1 MIDIIII
8 DDEQLCREHL
18 QGLIVEKFPQINI
31 VSIACSFEAGLGP
44 ILGNQADLVFIDLD
58 MAEKHSFKLFELTV
72 KNNLGLVFTSR
83 SVRKVKQVC
92 SFNNFQ
98 YIIKPVQI
106 AQLRKVLERFR
117 KTPTIIETGCR
128 FIFQD
133 KQRNVFPEKIMIPDS
148 TGVQIVKLDQIV
160 RCSADKNYTT
170 VYFKNG
176 KQKVVSKPICQFEKV
191 LSKGDFVRVHRTDL
205 INLSYVER
213 YEKGKGGSVLM
224 SDGSSVYVSVRKK
237 QELIEKMKKYAHAL

>member
-18 QGLIVEKFPQINI
+18 QGLIVENFPQINI
-31 VSIACSFEAGLGP
+31 VSIACSFEAGLGS
-44 ILGNQADLVFIDLD
+44 IFGNQAD
-58 MAEKHSFKLFELTV
+58 
-72 KNNLGLVFTSR
+72 LVFTSR

-98 YIIKPVQI
+98 YLIKPVQI
-106 AQLRKVLERFR
+106 AQLKKVLERFR
-117 KTPTIIETGCR
+117 KTATLIETGCR
-128 FIFQD
+128 FTFQD